1 MKFSFLDVILAVLSG
16 IFIFSSA
23 LFIAWGCNHL
33 VFVPDAYK
41 AICQVVV
48 FILSFFSL
56 SIIILWIIRTV
67 CPLPEKTLQMDTD
80 RHAIIWKLQGFLYVF
95 NLGLFINSYIVPVNM
110 RAFVFSL
117 LGTKIGR
124 CVMIGGK
131 ILEPALVEI
140 GDHTMLG
147 EDTLLTAHA
156 VEGNKV
162 TLGRIKVGKGVTV
175 GVKAVILPDVK
186 IGDHSIVAAGAV
198 VKKGTRILSR
208 EIWGGIPAKKIGDVK
223 D

>member
-1 MKFSFLDVILAVLSG
+1 MMSG

-33 VFVPDAYK
+33 VFISDTYK

-56 SIIILWIIRTV
+56 SIIILWLIRTV
-67 CPLPEKTLQMDTD
+67 CPLPEKTFYLDKN
-80 RHAIIWKLQGFLYVF
+80 RHAIVWKLQGFLYVF

-117 LGTKIGR
+117 LGAKIGQ

-131 ILEPALVEI
+131 ILEPALLEI
-140 GDHTMLG
+140 GDYTMLG

-162 TLGRIKVGKGVTV
+162 TLGRIKVGRCVTV

-186 IGDHSIVAAGAV
+186 IGDNSIVAAGAV

-208 EIWGGIPAKKIGDVK
+208 EIWGGIPAKKIGDVRA
-223 D
+223 